1 MTTPTLF
8 FFPLQVDRRA
18 VQRALP
24 ALRGQAAHQAEGVY
38 AEAAEGAV
46 STLDTS
52 EAAARLSLLR
62 EAMAAA
68 LRLEANKQQQNT
80 TKTKASRFSPISHTR
95 KFFLHPPTH
104 FSHISHP
111 TFPHI
116 SPCILVFFIHII
128 EYQYTSLGRF
138 SCFCTSLVVAGCLAR
153 RARLR

>member
-1 MTTPTLF
+1 MTTPTL
-8 FFPLQVDRRA
+8 PLQIDRRA

-68 LRLEANKQQQNT
+68 LRLEANKQH
-80 TKTKASRFSPISHTR
+80 KTKHDKNESLAFLFQYVTHSHG
-95 KFFLHPPTH
+95 L
-104 FSHISHP
+104 
-111 TFPHI
+111 
-116 SPCILVFFIHII
+116 IHMI
-128 EYQYTSLGRF
+128 EYNTIEYNTEYTCLGRF

>member
-1 MTTPTLF
+1 MTTPTL
-8 FFPLQVDRRA
+8 PLQIDRRA

-24 ALRGQAAHQAEGVY
+24 ALRGQAAHQAEGLY
-38 AEAAEGAV
+38 AEAAEGTV

-68 LRLEANKQQQNT
+68 LRLEANKQHNT
-80 TKTKASRFSPISHTR
+80 KRDDKNESLTFLSHMP
-95 KFFLHPPTH
+95 H
-104 FSHISHP
+104 SHV
-111 TFPHI
+111 
-116 SPCILVFFIHII
+116 LIHII
-128 EYQYTSLGRF
+128 EYNTIEYNTEYTSLGRF